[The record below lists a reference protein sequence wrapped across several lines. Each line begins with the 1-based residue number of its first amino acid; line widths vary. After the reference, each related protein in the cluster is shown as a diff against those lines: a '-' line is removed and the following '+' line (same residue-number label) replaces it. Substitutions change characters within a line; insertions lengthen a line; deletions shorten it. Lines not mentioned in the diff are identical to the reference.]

1 METVHRYE
9 KFPLWIVLLS
19 NLNTWITYLIGFFI
33 ISRLGWIYSLL
44 YLFFVLV
51 LEYRLIRNHCVH
63 CYYWGKTCG
72 FGKGSISSLFF
83 RKGNSARFCIT
94 EMSWKAMIPDLLV
107 VLLPV
112 VTGITL
118 VIVAFDIFLLSAVIV
133 LIALTTFG
141 NGFIRGKLTCRHC
154 KQRELGCSA
163 ERLFNKG

>member
-1 METVHRYE
+1 MTHINWTRFPSDNTV
-9 KFPLWIVLLS
+9 I
-19 NLNTWITYLIGFFI
+19 NLNNQG
-33 ISRLGWIYSLL
+33 
-44 YLFFVLV
+44 
-51 LEYRLIRNHCVH
+51 
-63 CYYWGKTCG
+63 
-72 FGKGSISSLFF
+72 
-83 RKGNSARFCIT
+83 IT

-154 KQRELGCSA
+154 KQRELGCPA